1 MATYEE
7 IEHGS
12 TTLGEILTDITI
24 NSLTTLS
31 RGLIMELVS
40 PYVNDFNKMNH
51 DFMNIHMMRNAFE
64 KTITL
69 DNVGE
74 SAYYN
79 GDGNATATPAQAP
92 SYVNGN
98 NYMEFVTNVREANK
112 SGMTTPRV
120 NTEDG
125 VVNKYFDSND
135 PDTQIEYSSSVDKN
149 SILFKTQ
156 RLLRL
161 NKLKTIIS
169 AFHTKDVNYVGQVGS
184 KEFGESHGRNLL
196 TKDAENG
203 GGGYEINGYDNP
215 YCRVWTNHYK
225 YDKLSKTMRANSQL
239 MNYWPGFEWDESDKG
254 HGVDSSKYSDGENY
268 DYAWR
273 GKHNQN
279 RRWVNSVLDPKT
291 GLVKMAPQYRGGGE
305 INRHTKECMFS
316 IENLAWRD
324 YDPYSFEEALSWE
337 QRGPFGGRI
346 MWFPPYGIEIQE
358 TTNAKWQSNEFIGRG
373 EPVYTYV
380 NSERTGN
387 LSFIMLT
394 DHPSSIDYASWWDD
408 NHMIKNTT
416 DISGNSENDYLR
428 YFSGCIDGTGNGNSG
443 EDLVEDGIGGGK
455 KNEDF
460 DDVGLKLKPTPLT
473 DEYTKPEPPPL
484 IQAVRKPGPQVPE
497 DIVEDQPPE
506 DKTPIYVEFFVFYPN
521 NYSGVMDYPSNSKID
536 KDKTYVDSIA
546 YLLAGRNANK
556 VSDGSDFGLYLDG
569 GFAHDDRFIGY
580 EMDRGPITTNDC
592 IKKGQFIQGGV
603 RKAKTYTVERNKK
616 WQYRVDHIQ
625 PYTGDDDTYHNGTNL
640 LNENISTVNLKDTSI
655 FNLNLKVDG
664 DVKAKLALHKDNVYS
679 LAEVAAAIYS
689 EEMVNY
695 PDLYKYLKECG
706 VSEDRVK
713 TLVDIF
719 NNPNLV
725 LKDIECKGFATT
737 QGPQEA
743 NEFLYQNRAKTVL
756 SWLRTVEKWKDIAVN
771 TDDNL
776 EPIDNLKQIK
786 QVDKNDA
793 NDANGKSSKLYRSAR
808 CVMTFTSGITDQ
820 VDNTPDTPTETD
832 DDESN
837 SVAIDKRDIVGFRLI
852 AEKPMPNGKIWRY
865 YEKDGSVKYYDQVV
879 GSSDNY
885 DEPAKD
891 DVVIKEEQI
900 FQIFKTDGYQPE
912 ANEIIRKNSKYR
924 GFYNEFGI
932 YDITF
937 DYSKSDEPDY
947 EEFDEDGTYN
957 KDDKVIYNNHYYV
970 ANEDWH
976 GEWSSDAFR
985 NISAS
990 YAVGDFV
997 LYQEHVGDVEKF
1009 YECQVNFIE
1018 KYADYG
1024 FNTLYWDNINTLDA
1038 DEISDSIK
1046 DPYAVYEDEPADGY
1060 DTYSVVFLDDK
1071 WQVCTKVNTLS
1082 DVTLDTNVWDYLVGH
1097 EGYIDFGEAI
1107 GQEWN
1112 SDTYVV
1118 YEGERYHYIG
1128 PDGDPYNPDDFD
1140 DRDWQMIDT
1149 DLYSL
1154 SRDYEAGDIM
1164 KFGGQIYFGERS
1176 ENHLYTKY
1184 KWSDDMSIFLNIT
1197 QTEGPDGE
1205 FDGNYPYI
1213 VGDICKHD
1221 DKYWRAN
1228 TDSSEWDIQS
1238 IEFDPEDW
1246 TLADDKYVHSYN
1258 YGWELAGLVEKAA
1271 AVLCWT
1277 TDKMYQ
1283 KVNAL
1288 QDTVNI
1294 EPTGEGVEY
1303 EVESNPENSCV
1314 FKYGL
1319 TNGLVTTE
1327 TVTTGKNLCV
1337 YAEQCESTCL
1347 DSGDESAPIRFT
1359 EEEQEYLQLLDD
1371 TYISEI
1377 DIQLLR
1383 TYIVMCRILD
1393 GIKKVEDETGTRN
1406 VCVEAATNDEEM
1418 TEKTERK
1425 DESKTEGCDNIWV
1438 DRGDGILIQECNIG
1452 YEGGRIKSRFD
1463 PETGKGDWNK
1473 LRYDQEYHFYK
1484 QWIADHPLM
1493 YEKLQEKI
1501 KYFNPAFHSMTPEGF
1516 NARCTFLQQCTRQG
1530 NTKTMSDKAGR
1541 TASNLAFGR
1550 PPYCVLRLGDFY
1562 YQMIVID
1569 NISFDYNVDNG
1580 IQWDLNTEGNGVQP
1594 MLCKVNISFK
1604 FIGGGDI
1611 TGPVQRL
1618 QNAMSFNYYANAS
1631 FYDNRADRVQYQATN
1646 WATMGGA
1653 GNNEVDIEKSYAY
1666 VAKRY
1671 QETGPN
1677 MVTPV
1682 Q

>member
-12 TTLGEILTDITI
+12 ITLGEILTDITI

-79 GDGNATATPAQAP
+79 GDGNVTATPAQAP

-135 PDTQIEYSSSVDKN
+135 PDAQIKYSSSVDKN

-215 YCRVWTNHYK
+215 YCRVWTNHHK

-239 MNYWPGFEWDESDKG
+239 MNYWPGFEWDENDKG

-279 RRWVNSVLDPKT
+279 RRWANSVLDPKT
-291 GLVKMAPQYRGGGE
+291 GLVKMTPQYRGGGE

-428 YFSGCIDGTGNGNSG
+428 YFAGCIDGTGNGNSG
-443 EDLVEDGIGGGK
+443 EELIEDGIGNGK
-455 KNEDF
+455 KNKDF

-473 DEYTKPEPPPL
+473 DEYTKPELPPL

-592 IKKGQFIQGGV
+592 IEKGQFIQGGV

-640 LNENISTVNLKDTSI
+640 LNQTIATVNLKDSQNYH
-655 FNLNLKVDG
+655 FNLTVDG
-664 DVKAKLALHKDNVYS
+664 DVKTKLAEHPDNVYS

-689 EEMVNY
+689 KDFVNY
-695 PDLYKYLKECG
+695 PDLYRYLTQCG
-706 VSEDRVK
+706 VDENRVK

-719 NNPNLV
+719 NNPNLALTNV
-725 LKDIECKGFATT
+725 KCQGFATS
-737 QGPQEA
+737 QGPQNA
-743 NEFLYQNRAKTVL
+743 NLYLYENRAKTVL
-756 SWLRTVEKWKDIAVN
+756 SWLRTVEKWKDINV
-771 TDDNL
+771 DSQGDL
-776 EPIDNLKQIK
+776 HQIK
-786 QVDKNDA
+786 EVDKNDA
-793 NDANGKSSKLYRSAR
+793 DSVNGKSSKLYRSAH

-837 SVAIDKRDIVGFRLI
+837 PVVIDKHDIVGFRLI
-852 AEKPMPNGKIWRY
+852 AEKPMSNGQIWRY
-865 YEKDGSVKYYDQVV
+865 YEKDKSVKYYDQVV

-891 DVVIKEEQI
+891 DVVIKEKQI
-900 FQIFKTDGYQPE
+900 FQVFQTEGYKPE
-912 ANEIIRKNSKYR
+912 AIEIIRDNIKYR
-924 GFYNEFGI
+924 GRYNNYCVYLMGYDYSTSDGPEITEFSPYENYNAGDYVHHEDGFYVFATAYRGEWNPI
-932 YDITF
+932 MVIDITNTVF
-937 DYSKSDEPDY
+937 YYQEGDLVEYDNEYFQATVDFTEG
-947 EEFDEDGTYN
+947 EEFDIDNWGFAEDKYIHRY
-957 KDDKVIYNNHYYV
+957 IYN
-970 ANEDWH
+970 
-976 GEWSSDAFR
+976 
-985 NISAS
+985 
-990 YAVGDFV
+990 
-997 LYQEHVGDVEKF
+997 
-1009 YECQVNFIE
+1009 
-1018 KYADYG
+1018 
-1024 FNTLYWDNINTLDA
+1024 
-1038 DEISDSIK
+1038 
-1046 DPYAVYEDEPADGY
+1046 
-1060 DTYSVVFLDDK
+1060 
-1071 WQVCTKVNTLS
+1071 
-1082 DVTLDTNVWDYLVGH
+1082 
-1097 EGYIDFGEAI
+1097 
-1107 GQEWN
+1107 
-1112 SDTYVV
+1112 
-1118 YEGERYHYIG
+1118 
-1128 PDGDPYNPDDFD
+1128 
-1140 DRDWQMIDT
+1140 
-1149 DLYSL
+1149 
-1154 SRDYEAGDIM
+1154 
-1164 KFGGQIYFGERS
+1164 
-1176 ENHLYTKY
+1176 
-1184 KWSDDMSIFLNIT
+1184 
-1197 QTEGPDGE
+1197 
-1205 FDGNYPYI
+1205 
-1213 VGDICKHD
+1213 
-1221 DKYWRAN
+1221 
-1228 TDSSEWDIQS
+1228 
-1238 IEFDPEDW
+1238 
-1246 TLADDKYVHSYN
+1246 
-1258 YGWELAGLVEKAA
+1258 WELAGLVEKAA

-1283 KVNAL
+1283 KINAL
-1288 QDTVNI
+1288 QVSEDGDISN
-1294 EPTGEGVEY
+1294 GVAEY
-1303 EVESNPENSCV
+1303 DIENSPDTKCV
-1314 FKYGL
+1314 FKYGI
-1319 TNGLVTTE
+1319 TNGLTTRESVTTN
-1327 TVTTGKNLCV
+1327 KNLCV
-1337 YAEQCESTCL
+1337 YTEQCELTCL
-1347 DSGDESAPIRFT
+1347 DSSDESSPIRFT
-1359 EEEQEYLQLLDD
+1359 EEEKEYLQLLES
-1371 TYISEI
+1371 THISEI

-1383 TYIVMCRILD
+1383 KYIIMCRILD
-1393 GIKKVEDETGTRN
+1393 GVKKVENEQGTRS
-1406 VCVEAATNDEEM
+1406 VCVEVAANDEEM

-1569 NISFDYNVDNG
+1569 NITFDYNVADG

-1653 GNNEVDIEKSYAY
+1653 GNNEVDTNNSYAY